1 VSEWGRTFLA
11 LGGLQVDAER
21 ARAESDLISVGGQRL
36 RHQALATRT
45 HACVCVCVCVCVCE

>member
-21 ARAESDLISVGGQRL
+21 ARAESDLVSVGGQRL

-45 HACVCVCVCVCVCE
+45 HACVCVCVCVCV